1 MCRHPRRRFAV
12 AKVQLFSESTKF
24 AKQILHFCI
33 KISPIRQIGQIGH
46 RMPEAGRRVDR
57 REAELQDGR
66 IIQRDWKDGEIRTIK
81 TLRSLRTITSLT
93 LYGLVD

>member
-1 MCRHPRRRFAV
+1 
-12 AKVQLFSESTKF
+12 
-24 AKQILHFCI
+24 
-33 KISPIRQIGQIGH
+33 
-46 RMPEAGRRVDR
+46 MPEAGRRVDR

>member
-1 MCRHPRRRFAV
+1 MQIKNAIYAVFA
-12 AKVQLFSESTKF
+12 L
-24 AKQILHFCI
+24 
-33 KISPIRQIGQIGH
+33 KISPIRQIGQIGLIGH
-46 RMPEAGRRVDR
+46 RMPEAGRQVDG

-66 IIQRDWKDGEIRTIK
+66 IIQRDWKDGAIK